1 MYIEGKAPVRVHF
14 VCVQGLFCFPKK
26 GIAMKNI
33 KVKKEYP
40 ENLLSQVFVNGLPTE
55 LPDDVA
61 LVLEYIIQKTLTE
74 REGRVLDLRYK
85 RYMTMAA
92 IGEEYSLRA
101 ERIRQIEAKA
111 VRKLRHPSR
120 SKYILMGMEG
130 YINYLRDTAVDER
143 LREYKKEIVTL
154 EKKIAELTDT
164 EYEEEKNEL
173 ENAPLAELD
182 LSVRTFNIL
191 YRAGYSTVKELLD
204 ADAEKIV
211 SLPNLGLKNFSDL
224 IDVLSEKGFGWKSA
238 ELSKSYSR
246 TKV

>member
-1 MYIEGKAPVRVHF
+1 
-14 VCVQGLFCFPKK
+14 
-26 GIAMKNI
+26 MKNI

-74 REGRVLDLRYK
+74 REGRVLDMRYK

-92 IGEEYSLRA
+92 IGEEYGLRA

-120 SKYILMGMEG
+120 SRYILMGMEG
-130 YINYLRDTAVDER
+130 YINYLRDTAVEER
-143 LREYKKEIVTL
+143 LREYKKEIISL